1 MGEPIKESIQQR
13 GRGEKPIT
21 ADTFLLLAV
30 AGNLLP
36 KWWSKSR
43 DIALRDFWK
52 KVDTLAG
59 AMYVMESKISTI
71 PVHIEAR
78 DKTIAAH
85 VKQAEQ
91 STEALVNGAEF
102 GEGWGRLIEPSVE
115 DLLTQDNGMFWE
127 IIGMGKPDEP
137 IEGMPL
143 TISRLDAARCQRT
156 GSPEFPVI
164 YRDED
169 GKLYKLHFTRVAF
182 MSQMPSPNISMRGVG
197 FCAVS
202 RCSNIAQCF
211 YDLLTYKQEKLGSR
225 PKMALGITKG
235 GLAPEDVNAA
245 LAVADENMDNQNL
258 SRYSKIALIGSRDI
272 PDAAIDIVDM
282 SSMPDGFDEE
292 KSTTLTM
299 AAIALAFGM
308 DARELW
314 PAMSSGATKA
324 EALVQHLKQRG
335 KGPGHILE
343 SLTRML
349 ESKYLPPHLMAVF
362 DFQDDE
368 EDREIGEIKDK
379 RADTT
384 KKHLDAGITDMRTA
398 REQALSS
405 GDLEKAQFIKLELA
419 DGRLEDGDNVL
430 TLFYDPDYTEGSDP
444 LLEMG
449 SPNPTDIKLNNSDV
463 MMQAIANKRL
473 ELMKMQAITTNYRE
487 KAKVDNA
494 MAALEYLEKLYNKP
508 QVPEQ
513 LNPFAGV
520 NADPNANPDT
530 TTPDQKPADLTPNTA
545 TDMNT
550 DGETGIANAMKS
562 VWKRIMK

>member
-1 MGEPIKESIQQR
+1 MGDPIKESIQQR
-13 GRGEKPIT
+13 GRGEQPIT
-21 ADTFLLLAV
+21 ADSFLLLAV

-71 PVHIEAR
+71 PVHVEAR
-78 DKTIAAH
+78 DKTIASH

-91 STEALVNGAEF
+91 ATEALLNGAEF
-102 GEGWGRLIEPSVE
+102 GEGWGKLIEPSVE
-115 DLLTQDNGMFWE
+115 DLCTQDNGMFWE
-127 IIGMGKPDEP
+127 IIGMGKPDQP

-143 TISRLDAARCQRT
+143 TISHLDAARCQRT

-164 YRDED
+164 YKDED
-169 GKLYKLHFTRVAF
+169 SKWYKLHFTRVAF
-182 MSQMPSPNISMRGVG
+182 SSQMPSPNISMRGVG

-211 YDLLTYKQEKLGSR
+211 YDQLTYKQEKLGSR
-225 PKMALGITKG
+225 PKRALGITKG
-235 GLAPEDVNAA
+235 GLAPEDINAA
-245 LAVADENMDNQNL
+245 LAIADETMNNQNL
-258 SRYSKIALIGSRDI
+258 TRYSKIALIGAKGL
-272 PDAAIDIVDM
+272 PDAGIDIVDL
-282 SSMPDGFDEE
+282 SSLPEGFDEE
-292 KSTTLTM
+292 KSTVLTM

-349 ESKYLPPHLMAVF
+349 ESRFLPPHLMAVF

-368 EDREIGEIKDK
+368 QDREIGEIKDR
-379 RADTT
+379 RAQTT
-384 KKHLDAGITDMRTA
+384 KVNLDTEVIDIRTA

-405 GDLEKAQFIKLELA
+405 GDLEKAQFIKLELK
-419 DGRLEDGDNVL
+419 DGRLEDGDSVL
-430 TLFYDPDYTEGSDP
+430 TLFYDPDYEE

-449 SPNPTDIKLNNSDV
+449 TENPTDIQANDIPDLMLS
-463 MMQAIANKRL
+463 AIANKRL
-473 ELMKMQAITTNYRE
+473 ELMKMQAVTTNYRE

-494 MAALEYLEKLYNKP
+494 MAALEALEKLYTKP
-508 QVPEQ
+508 AVPNVDENSPNTVDGNEDAPEQ
-513 LNPFAGV
+513 EN
-520 NADPNANPDT
+520 
-530 TTPDQKPADLTPNTA
+530 LTPNTE
-545 TDMNT
+545 TEMNT
-550 DGETGIANAMKS
+550 EGETSVSAVKS
-562 VWKRIMK
+562 LWKRFFK